1 MVMHLARQNNVAE
14 ILFDLL
20 AGFGGAGAPLPE
32 PAARCVAHQ
41 LGGSQPSAIHVAVNA
56 C

>member
-1 MVMHLARQNNVAE
+1 MVMHLARQYNVAE
-14 ILFDLL
+14 VLLDLL

-32 PAARCVAHQ
+32 PAARCVTHQ
-41 LGGSQPSAIHVAVNA
+41 LWCSQPSAMHV